1 MNARAQIA
9 DRISIQVRK
18 LGLRPGAHLPKHF
31 AGEAFQSAFLA
42 AMSTVFPDGERF
54 FIDAVRHYRGELQD
68 PTLLA
73 EVSAFIGQEA
83 HHGREHEAFNE
94 WLEEK
99 GYPLSPVLERVRDGL
114 NMARSN
120 LSPKRQL
127 AMTIAL
133 EHFTAI
139 MAHQLLSNE
148 ALSEGMSPEIR
159 QLFLWHAVEETEHK
173 AVAYDVYQT
182 VGGDYWTR
190 VTTMF
195 QITLLFWFNMMR
207 ITHEYLQSEG
217 DAGLARWLK
226 GSWWLLGKPGA
237 LRRLIPD
244 YLAWYR
250 PGFHPWEQD
259 NRELIAPLQAEM
271 EKLEVG
277 RQTSDV

>member
-1 MNARAQIA
+1 MNARAHLT

-18 LGLRPGAHLPKHF
+18 LGLRPSASLPKHF

-54 FIDAVRHYRGELQD
+54 FIDAVRHYRDQLQD
-68 PTLLA
+68 PALLA

-99 GYPLSPVLERVRDGL
+99 GYPLSPALERVRDGL
-114 NMARSN
+114 NMARRN

-139 MAHQLLSNE
+139 MAHQFLSNP
-148 ALSEGMSPEIR
+148 ALSEDMAPEIR
-159 QLFLWHAVEETEHK
+159 ELFLWHAVEETEHK
-173 AVAYDVYQT
+173 AVAFDVYEAA
-182 VGGDYWTR
+182 GGDYWTR
-190 VTTMF
+190 ASTMF

-207 ITHEYLQSEG
+207 TTHNYLKSEG
-217 DAGLARWLK
+217 NATPGEWLK
-226 GSWWLLGKPGA
+226 GTWWLLGKPGP

-244 YLAWYR
+244 YLAWFK

-259 NRELIAPLQAEM
+259 NRELIGPLQAEM
-271 EKLEVG
+271 DKYSVK
-277 RQTSDV
+277 R